1 MGLSWYFCPFL
12 CLFTSPWF
20 ALLVGFL
27 GLVFSVPS
35 QKIGWEE
42 HLQSKLFGVEWD
54 VKPCCLSISLCS
66 HTTTVMWAFRTVN
79 TGIPE

>member
-1 MGLSWYFCPFL
+1 M
-12 CLFTSPWF
+12 
-20 ALLVGFL
+20 LLVGFL

-54 VKPCCLSISLCS
+54 VKLCLQCFDA
-66 HTTTVMWAFRTVN
+66 VGWAAGRAS
-79 TGIPE
+79 GL